1 MQLRLKPSDP
11 ATTDSTR
18 VAVERYLSAL
28 NEGDVDAIAEC
39 VTEDFFNE
47 HTSSLGESCR
57 GRDAYRARLPRFLS
71 QFRDLNYEIEDI
83 VLQDERAAVPYRMS
97 CTWLD
102 KSGSSHLVQ
111 IRGMFYLRVVGGR
124 IAHRID
130 YWDSAEFRRQVET
143 SVASNTLG
151 PKG

>member
-1 MQLRLKPSDP
+1 MKPSDP

-18 VAVERYLSAL
+18 VAVERYLAVL
-28 NEGDVDAIAEC
+28 NERNVDAIADC

-71 QFRDLNYEIEDI
+71 QFRDLNYELEDI
-83 VLQDERAAVPYRMS
+83 VAEGELAAAPYRMS
-97 CTWLD
+97 CNWLD
-102 KSGSSHLVQ
+102 ESGSSHPVR
-111 IRGMFYLRVVGGR
+111 IRGIFYFRVVDGR

-130 YWDSAEFRRQVET
+130 YWDSAEFRRQVESSAVSGT
-143 SVASNTLG
+143 RGSRA
-151 PKG
+151 

>member
-1 MQLRLKPSDP
+1 LKHSDS

-18 VAVERYLSAL
+18 AAVERYLTAL
-28 NEGDVDAIAEC
+28 NEGNVDVIVDC

-83 VLQDERAAVPYRMS
+83 VVQDERAAVPYRMS

-102 KSGSSHLVQ
+102 QSGSSLAVG
-111 IRGMFYLRVVGGR
+111 IRGMFYFRVVGGR

-143 SVASNTLG
+143 SVASSTLG
-151 PKG
+151 PEG